1 MHSAWREETWYQGH
15 RPSAG
20 ALCIYGDRSIDGA
33 ICGGGGGFV
42 ERGEE
47 HVPLR
52 LVYHHHDHTV
62 LFLYILIKWAL
73 FLSINNQLFLNC
85 LFWNIIKSIIFC
97 LFCTIPDSQNPC
109 NIRWWFKIRV
119 SWPGGSGLQELAQH
133 WSWSGLFLSTFTE
146 TRSKCWKKYVSY
158 VSLSSNGLCTSLV
171 D

>member
-33 ICGGGGGFV
+33 ICGGGFV

-62 LFLYILIKWAL
+62 SFLYILIK
-73 FLSINNQLFLNC
+73 
-85 LFWNIIKSIIFC
+85 
-97 LFCTIPDSQNPC
+97 
-109 NIRWWFKIRV
+109 
-119 SWPGGSGLQELAQH
+119 
-133 WSWSGLFLSTFTE
+133 
-146 TRSKCWKKYVSY
+146 
-158 VSLSSNGLCTSLV
+158 
-171 D
+171 